1 MEKSTGPGCNKTL
14 SGPVLYAVWDK
25 QSRFTA
31 LANAFS
37 RDLYRYAYWLCGT
50 RADAEDLVQETF
62 ARAWRSLDQLRD
74 EAAAKAWLFTTL
86 RREHA
91 RQFERAQPIFESADL
106 EDIADHRR
114 DFDDRP
120 EAQAL
125 RVALARLPREYR
137 EPLVLQVL
145 GGFSGAEIAAMLG
158 VTSNTVMVRLFRAR
172 QKLRV
177 QLSGEDCSTEVTRL

>member
-1 MEKSTGPGCNKTL
+1 M
-14 SGPVLYAVWDK
+14 WDR

-31 LANAFS
+31 LVNALS
-37 RDLYRYAYWLCGT
+37 GDLYRYAYWLSGQRT
-50 RADAEDLVQETF
+50 EAEDLVQETF
-62 ARAWRSLDQLRD
+62 ARAWRSLDQLRND
-74 EAAAKAWLFTTL
+74 AAAKAWLFTTL
-86 RREHA
+86 KREHA
-91 RQFERAQPIFESADL
+91 RQFERAQPVFESADL
-106 EDIADHRR
+106 DDIPDHRR

-172 QKLRV
+172 QKLRQ
-177 QLSGEDCSTEVTRL
+177 QLCDEDCNTEVHRL